1 MGVVTKPVELFN
13 VKISSLKRD
22 FTINTEV
29 TKFHKRELLSLENP
43 RYKQCLDKY
52 KHRKGVE
59 MDDLDTKDILPVHL
73 ILRAS
78 HYARIKTETA
88 PRIGALNEPI
98 AKKTKL
104 GWTIISPGKEVDL
117 TAMFM
122 TQTSSLDY
130 ETLCRLDV
138 LGIADS
144 ASGDEDEVYSDFKEQ
159 LKRDEEGWY
168 EAGLP
173 WKGNHPSLPS
183 NEAGSLRRLTS
194 LVKKLRSQGI
204 IERYDQEIQDQI
216 KEGIVERVTGSATG
230 QGHFTSLTRVRDSAE
245 TTPLR
250 VVYNASA
257 RAYSGTPSLNEC
269 LKPGPPLQNKLWS
282 VLVRAHFHPIAD
294 TGDIKQTFL

>member
-1 MGVVTKPVELFN
+1 
-13 VKISSLKRD
+13 
-22 FTINTEV
+22 
-29 TKFHKRELLSLENP
+29 
-43 RYKQCLDKY
+43 
-52 KHRKGVE
+52 
-59 MDDLDTKDILPVHL
+59 MDDLDTKAILPVHL
-73 ILRAS
+73 ILGAS
-78 HYARIKTETA
+78 DYARIKTETA

-98 AKKTKL
+98 AEKTKL

-117 TAMFM
+117 IPMFM

-130 ETLCRLDV
+130 KTLCRLDV
-138 LGIADS
+138 LGIAEC
-144 ASGDEDEVYSDFKEQ
+144 ASGDQDEVYSEFKEQ

-257 RAYSGTPSLNEC
+257 RAYSGAPSLNEC
-269 LKPGPPLQNKLWS
+269 LKPGPLLQNKLWS